1 MARDE
6 STWHIGHLHTICP
19 STRVKGP
26 YFRWAFVY
34 STERLFWVRC
44 CRSRC
49 GLPGSFFKF
58 LESGSQKVQHLFGG
72 FKVKANIISI
82 TNQVPAENSAD
93 LERADSARS
102 IAA

>member
-1 MARDE
+1 MSRVGAA
-6 STWHIGHLHTICP
+6 SALHDTP
-19 STRVKGP
+19 LADLLKSH
-26 YFRWAFVY
+26 
-34 STERLFWVRC
+34 SL
-44 CRSRC
+44 
-49 GLPGSFFKF
+49 

-72 FKVKANIISI
+72 FKVKTNIISI